1 MSYTSLGY
9 MLFVACCLIFYYIFP
24 KKHRWWVLLAASIGF
39 YAIVCLKYISF
50 VFVTAASTYAG
61 GRILEAYA
69 NKHKAYIKSQKGVW
83 PKEERDL
90 YKAKVSRRKK
100 WITAAI
106 LLLNFG
112 ILGFLKYYNFFA
124 DALNVLLNPLG
135 GGLPELG
142 LFLPLGISFY
152 TFQSMGYIIDIYRE
166 KFPAERNFGKMLL
179 FTSFFP
185 QIVQG
190 PISFYSDLSGKLYEG
205 HDISFSNIKQGVLL
219 ITWGFFKKLV
229 IADRLVN
236 TVLTIPAEYEK
247 HSGTVILITAL
258 FYAVQL
264 YADFSGG
271 IDISRGVSQLFGID
285 LAENFRRPYFSRNI
299 SEPGC
304 FGL

>member
-69 NKHKAYIKSQKGVW
+69 NKHKAYIKSQKGIW

-205 HDISFSNIKQGVLL
+205 GGS
-219 ITWGFFKKLV
+219 
-229 IADRLVN
+229 
-236 TVLTIPAEYEK
+236 P
-247 HSGTVILITAL
+247 L
-258 FYAVQL
+258 F
-264 YADFSGG
+264 
-271 IDISRGVSQLFGID
+271 R
-285 LAENFRRPYFSRNI
+285 
-299 SEPGC
+299 
-304 FGL
+304 